1 MEEDIVMRLG
11 TFRGGIHPPERKGM
25 TKDCPIR
32 RAALPPVVRIP
43 LVQNA
48 GEPPRFM
55 VSAGQHV
62 RTGEKIAEASGPV
75 SVPLHASI
83 SGTITRIENVPVP
96 YGGVGL
102 AAEIEG
108 DGKDERV
115 WGSVAGGDP
124 SALSREE
131 IVARI
136 RDAGVVGLG
145 GAEFPAHFKLSP
157 PPEKKLEW
165 VIINGA
171 ECEPFLTADH
181 RLMLEMPGDVIAG
194 TRLIMRAA
202 GVERAFIGIED
213 NKRDAY
219 ETIREASAAMP
230 DITPVLLRVKY
241 PQGAEKQLIS
251 AIVKREVPPGGLPAD
266 VGVVVQNVGTA
277 VAVWEACSAGKPLV
291 ERVITV
297 SGQGVREPA
306 NWLVRIGTPFKDII
320 EQSGGLTP
328 DAAVLIMGGPMMGV
342 AQWTTDVPV
351 VKGTSGIIALPE
363 CAASETKP
371 RACLRCGLCLRVCPM
386 GLSPALI
393 RQAAE
398 KGRWDLAEQYGI
410 AECMECGACAY
421 VCTTSKNQIQLY
433 KRAKLEL
440 KKRGSHVS

>member
-1 MEEDIVMRLG
+1 MVISLRAK
-11 TFRGGIHPPERKGM
+11 TFRGGVHPPPCKEM
-25 TKDCPIR
+25 TKGLPIR

-48 GEPPRFM
+48 GDPPRFI
-55 VSAGQHV
+55 VKKGHYV

-83 SGTITRIENVPVP
+83 SGTISRIENVPVP

-108 DGKDERV
+108 DGKDERA
-115 WGSVAGGDP
+115 WGSEGSTDP
-124 SALSREE
+124 HALSREE
-131 IVARI
+131 ILARI
-136 RDAGVVGLG
+136 RDAGIVGLG
-145 GAEFPAHFKLSP
+145 GAEFPTHLKLSP
-157 PPEKKLEW
+157 PPEKKLEC

-181 RLMLEMPGDVIAG
+181 RLMLERPGDVIAG
-194 TRLIMRAA
+194 ARLIMRAA
-202 GVERAFIGIED
+202 AAPCAFIGIEN

-219 ETIREASAAMP
+219 EAVRKLSAGMS
-230 DITPVLLRVKY
+230 DITAILLKVKY
-241 PQGAEKQLIS
+241 PQGAEKQLIR
-251 AIVKREVPPGGLPAD
+251 ATVKREVPSGGLPAD

-277 VAVWEACSAGKPLV
+277 VAVWEACGAGKPLY
-291 ERVITV
+291 ERVVTV
-297 SGQGVREPA
+297 SGQSVREPA
-306 NWLVRIGTPFKDII
+306 NWLVRMGTPFTDII
-320 EQSGGLTP
+320 RQSGGLTP

-351 VKGTSGIIALPE
+351 VKGTCGIIALPE
-363 CAASETKP
+363 CAPAEVKP
-371 RACLRCGLCLRVCPM
+371 RACLHCGLCLRVCPM
-386 GLSPALI
+386 GLSPAFI

-398 KGRWDLAEQYGI
+398 KGRWNLAGQYGVND
-410 AECMECGACAY
+410 CMECGACAY

-440 KKRGSHVS
+440 KKRSGHAS